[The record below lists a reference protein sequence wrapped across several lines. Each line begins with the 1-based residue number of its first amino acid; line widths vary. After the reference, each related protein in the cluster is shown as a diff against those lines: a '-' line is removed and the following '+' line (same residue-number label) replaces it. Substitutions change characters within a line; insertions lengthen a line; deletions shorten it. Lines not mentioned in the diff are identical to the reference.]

1 VGDSLILNLVLLSL
15 GFLMLIKGA
24 DWLVKGAGNLARSFG
39 VSPLF
44 IGLTVVA
51 FGTSA
56 PELAVSLSASFNGLG
71 EIALSNVVGSNIANV
86 GLIIGI
92 AAMILPLSVESSTV
106 RKEIP
111 FAIIISAVV
120 FVMIAFRGN
129 PVLGT
134 REGII
139 LLLFFAIFFEYLY
152 SMAKAQHEQLRK
164 EEKSPLSGANQIGKN
179 VFLTVL
185 GIVLV
190 VIGGKLVVDSASF
203 IASFLGM
210 SDAMI
215 GLTIVAIGT
224 SLPELVTSVT
234 ASLKKEMGIA
244 IGNIVGS
251 NIFNLLLV
259 LGLTSIV
266 NSVNITLS
274 SYWIDLLVM
283 LIFTGIL
290 MIFSTTRMK
299 ISRIEGLL
307 LLSGYL
313 IYVVFT
319 IIRG

>member
-1 VGDSLILNLVLLSL
+1 
-15 GFLMLIKGA
+15 MLIKGA
-24 DWLVKGAGNLARSFG
+24 DWLVEGAGNLARSFG

-86 GLIIGI
+86 GLIVGVSAI
-92 AAMILPLSVESSTV
+92 ILPLCVESSTV

-111 FAIIISAVV
+111 FAIIISAAV
-120 FVMIAFRGN
+120 FTMIAFREN
-129 PVLGT
+129 PVLGI

-139 LLLFFAIFFEYLY
+139 LLLFFVVFFEYLF
-152 SMAKAQHEQLRK
+152 SMAKGQQELLKSK
-164 EEKSPLSGANQIGKN
+164 EKNQFAKDSRMEKNL
-179 VFLTVL
+179 FLTVL
-185 GIVLV
+185 GLVIV

-203 IASFLGM
+203 IATFLGM

-259 LGLTSIV
+259 LGLTSLV
-266 NSVNITLS
+266 NPVNVTINT
-274 SYWIDLLVM
+274 YWIDLFVM

-313 IYVVFT
+313 IYIVFT

>member
-1 VGDSLILNLVLLSL
+1 
-15 GFLMLIKGA
+15 MLIKGA
-24 DWLVKGAGNLARSFG
+24 DWLVKGSGNLARHFG

-86 GLIIGI
+86 GLIVGI
-92 AAMILPLSVESSTV
+92 SAIILPLSVESSTV

-111 FAIIISAVV
+111 FAIIISAAV
-120 FVMIAFRGN
+120 FVMIAFQEN
-129 PVLGT
+129 PVLGI

-139 LLLFFAIFFEYLY
+139 LLLFFVIFFEYLY
-152 SMAKAQHEQLRK
+152 SMVKGQQELLKNEK
-164 EEKSPLSGANQIGKN
+164 EKQFSKDTKIGKN
-179 VFLTVL
+179 LLLTLL
-185 GIVLV
+185 GLV
-190 VIGGKLVVDSASF
+190 VIIIAGKLVVDSASF

-234 ASLKKEMGIA
+234 ALIKKEMGIA

-259 LGLTSIV
+259 LGLTALV
-266 NSVNITLS
+266 NPVNITMG

-283 LIFTGIL
+283 LFFTGIL
-290 MIFSTTRMK
+290 LVFSTTKLK
-299 ISRIEGLL
+299 ITRVEGTL

-313 IYVVFT
+313 LYIVFT

>member
-1 VGDSLILNLVLLSL
+1 
-15 GFLMLIKGA
+15 MLIKGA
-24 DWLVKGAGNLARSFG
+24 DWLVEGAGNLARRFG

-56 PELAVSLSASFNGLG
+56 PELAVSLSASFNGMG

-92 AAMILPLSVESSTV
+92 SAIILPLSVESSTV

-111 FAIIISAVV
+111 FALLISAAV
-120 FVMIAFRGN
+120 FTMIAFKGN
-129 PVLGT
+129 PALSI
-134 REGII
+134 REGVI

-152 SMAKAQHEQLRK
+152 SMAKSQKEQLK
-164 EEKSPLSGANQIGKN
+164 NEEKNKQSIKIKVGKN
-179 VFLTVL
+179 IFLTAL

-190 VIGGKLVVDSASF
+190 VVGGKLVVNSASSIASF
-203 IASFLGM
+203 IGM

-215 GLTIVAIGT
+215 GLTIVAVGT

-244 IGNIVGS
+244 IGNVVGS

-259 LGLTSIV
+259 LGLTSIANPV
-266 NSVNITLS
+266 DITMNT
-274 SYWIDLLVM
+274 YWIDLLVM
-283 LIFTGIL
+283 LIFTGVL

-299 ISRIEGLL
+299 ITRVEGSLL
-307 LLSGYL
+307 LLGYL
-313 IYVVFT
+313 TYIAFT
-319 IIRG
+319 VIRG

>member
-1 VGDSLILNLVLLSL
+1 
-15 GFLMLIKGA
+15 MLIKGA
-24 DWLVKGAGNLARSFG
+24 DWLVEGAGNLARRFG

-56 PELAVSLSASFNGLG
+56 PELAVSLSASFNRLG

-92 AAMILPLSVESSTV
+92 SAIILPLSVESSTV

-111 FAIIISAVV
+111 FALLISAAV
-120 FVMIAFRGN
+120 FTMIAFKGN
-129 PVLGT
+129 PALSI
-134 REGII
+134 REGVI

-152 SMAKAQHEQLRK
+152 SMAKSQKEQLK
-164 EEKSPLSGANQIGKN
+164 NEEKNQQSIEIKIGKN
-179 VFLTVL
+179 IFLTTL

-190 VIGGKLVVDSASF
+190 VIGGKLVVNSASF
-203 IASFLGM
+203 IASFIGM

-215 GLTIVAIGT
+215 GLTIVAVGT

-244 IGNIVGS
+244 IGNVVGS

-259 LGLTSIV
+259 LGLASIA
-266 NSVNITLS
+266 NPVNITMNT
-274 SYWIDLLVM
+274 YWIDLLVM
-283 LIFTGIL
+283 LIFMCIL
-290 MIFSTTRMK
+290 MIFSTTKMK
-299 ISRIEGLL
+299 ITRVEGSLL
-307 LLSGYL
+307 LLGYL
-313 IYVVFT
+313 MYIVFAV
-319 IIRG
+319 IRG

>member
-1 VGDSLILNLVLLSL
+1 MILNLVLLGL

-24 DWLVKGAGNLARSFG
+24 DWLVKGAGNLARHFG

-86 GLIIGI
+86 GLIVGI
-92 AAMILPLSVESSTV
+92 SAIILPLSVESSTV

-111 FAIIISAVV
+111 FAIIISAAV
-120 FVMIAFRGN
+120 FTMIAFRGN
-129 PVLGT
+129 PVLGI

-139 LLLFFAIFFEYLY
+139 LLLFFAIFFEYLL
-152 SMAKAQHEQLRK
+152 SMAKGQQELLKSK
-164 EEKSPLSGANQIGKN
+164 EKNQFVKDSRMGKN
-179 VFLTVL
+179 LFLTVL
-185 GIVLV
+185 GLVIV

-203 IASFLGM
+203 IATFLGM

-259 LGLTSIV
+259 LGLTSLV
-266 NSVNITLS
+266 NPVNVNINT
-274 SYWIDLLVM
+274 YWIDLFVM

-290 MIFSTTRMK
+290 MVFSTTRLK
-299 ISRIEGLL
+299 ISRIEGSL

-313 IYVVFT
+313 IYIVFT